1 MVNNMKC
8 LEKTRSNNNGR
19 RFMEKQ
25 DWIQKNEDIL
35 IETSKKIWNYA
46 ELGRHE
52 YKSSACLQEL
62 MKAHGFEV
70 TTGLGGIETSIKAV
84 WGSGK
89 PIIGFLGEFDALPEL
104 SQKTVAHRSPLT
116 ENAPGHGCGHNLL
129 GTSAA
134 GAAIA
139 LRYEME
145 EQNIPGTIIFWGCPD
160 EEGTMGK
167 VYMAREGVF
176 SDLDVA
182 ITMHPGIANYANEGV
197 QSSLYTL
204 DFQFY
209 GKASHAAASPQ
220 NGRSAL
226 DALELMHVAINYLRE
241 HVNKSV
247 TMHYII
253 TNGGQKPNVVP
264 AFASSRMSIRGATIQ
279 QVQEVYERVLNC
291 ARGAALMTDT
301 KFEHQI
307 VWACYSFNVNEA
319 LCKIAYEAMEECG
332 PIQWTD
338 KELAFAAKMQ
348 GRYDTETINDSIYNY
363 VTYVGLPYLQNEVLH
378 KDVIPYMGRSF
389 NTRGSTD
396 VSDVSWIVPTVE
408 VVTACRPVGVAAHT
422 WEQTSCAG
430 MSIGQKGMILA
441 ARTMY
446 KTGLRLLKEP
456 ELLEQ
461 VKEEFKEST
470 DGFEYRPVISEKK
483 GCL

>member
-1 MVNNMKC
+1 M
-8 LEKTRSNNNGR
+8 
-19 RFMEKQ
+19 KQ
-25 DWIQKNEDIL
+25 DWILQNEEQI
-35 IETSKKIWNYA
+35 IEVSKKIWGYA

-52 YKSSACLQEL
+52 FKSSACLQEL
-62 MKAHGFEV
+62 LKEHGFEV
-70 TTGLGGIETSIKAV
+70 TTGLGGLETSIKAS

-89 PIIGFLGEFDALPEL
+89 PVIGFLGEFDALPEL
-104 SQKTVAHRSPLT
+104 SQKTVAHRSPLV

-129 GTSAA
+129 GTSSAA
-134 GAAIA
+134 AAIA

-145 EQNIPGTIIFWGCPD
+145 ERGLPGTVVFWGCPD

-167 VYMAREGVF
+167 IYMAKEGVF
-176 SDLDVA
+176 EDLDVA
-182 ITMHPGIANYANEGV
+182 LTTHPGIANYANEGV
-197 QSSLYTL
+197 QASLYTL

-209 GKASHAAASPQ
+209 GKASHAAAAPHD
-220 NGRSAL
+220 GRSAL

-241 HVNKSV
+241 HVHKSV

-264 AFASSRMSIRGATIQ
+264 AFASSRLSIRGATIQ

-307 VWACYSFNVNEA
+307 VWACYSFNVNET
-319 LCKIAYEAMEECG
+319 LCRAASEAMAECT

-338 KELAFAAKMQ
+338 KEISFAAKMQ
-348 GRYDTETINDSIYNY
+348 GRYDTDTIEDSIVNY
-363 VTYVGLPYLQNEVLH
+363 ITSAGLVHLQNEVLH
-378 KDVIPYMGRSF
+378 KGVIPFLGRKF
-389 NTRGSTD
+389 YTRGSTD

-430 MSIGQKGMILA
+430 MSIGHKGMLLA

-446 KTGLRLLKEP
+446 KTGLRLLQDE
-456 ELLEQ
+456 ELLEK
-461 VKEEFKEST
+461 VKEEFEEST

-483 GCL
+483 LR